1 MLLCRFIFALVFTLV
16 VNGTSPA
23 HATAQDPDVVAKQ
36 AYGRGAE
43 LFKNRR
49 FLEAAAAFEEG
60 NKLKP
65 HPAFLYN
72 LALTY
77 RALGQPAKAIE
88 YYEAYLRDSPDA
100 TDRASIEAAIVEE
113 RRKLQITPQAKRE
126 SGAEGAA
133 PFYTQWWFW
142 TATGAAVVALGVGLG
157 VGLSRPTMASY
168 REVTWQ

>member
-23 HATAQDPDVVAKQ
+23 HATAQDPDVTAKQ

-49 FLEAAAAFEEG
+49 FTEAAAAFEEG

-113 RRKLQITPQAKRE
+113 RRKLPTTPQAKRE
-126 SGAEGAA
+126 SGAEGA
-133 PFYTQWWFW
+133 PFYKKWWFW

>member
-1 MLLCRFIFALVFTLV
+1 MLLCRFLFVLVFALVV
-16 VNGTSPA
+16 CGTTA
-23 HATAQDPDVVAKQ
+23 TYATAQDPDVAAKQ

-49 FLEAAAAFEEG
+49 FTEAAAAFEEG

-88 YYEAYLRDSPDA
+88 YYEGYLRDSPGA

-113 RRKLQITPQAKRE
+113 RRKLPTAPLTKSE
-126 SGAEGAA
+126 SGPEGT
-133 PFYTQWWFW
+133 PFYKKWWFW

>member
-1 MLLCRFIFALVFTLV
+1 MLLCRFLFVLVFTLV
-16 VNGTSPA
+16 VCGTSA
-23 HATAQDPDVVAKQ
+23 AFATAQDPDVAAKQ

-49 FLEAAAAFEEG
+49 FTEAAAAFEEG

-113 RRKLQITPQAKRE
+113 RRKLPTAPLAKSE
-126 SGAEGAA
+126 SGSEGT
-133 PFYTQWWFW
+133 PFYKKWWFW

>member
-1 MLLCRFIFALVFTLV
+1 MLLCRFLFVLVFTLV
-16 VNGTSPA
+16 VCGTSA
-23 HATAQDPDVVAKQ
+23 TYATAQDPDVAAKQ

-49 FLEAAAAFEEG
+49 FTEAAAAFEEG

-88 YYEAYLRDSPDA
+88 YYEGYLRDSPGA

-113 RRKLQITPQAKRE
+113 RRKLPTAPLTKSE
-126 SGAEGAA
+126 SGPEGT
-133 PFYTQWWFW
+133 PFYKKWWFW

>member
-1 MLLCRFIFALVFTLV
+1 MARCKFLV
-16 VNGTSPA
+16 VLSFAFFVAVTSVA
-23 HATAQDPDVVAKQ
+23 QATAIDPEQAAKQ
-36 AYGRGAE
+36 AYARGAE
-43 LFKNRR
+43 LFKNLH
-49 FLEAAAAFEEG
+49 FTEAAAAFEEG
-60 NKLKP
+60 NQLKP
-65 HPAFLYN
+65 HPAFSYN

-133 PFYTQWWFW
+133 PFYKKWWFW